1 MRSSARPSAPIRQE
15 PSTEALLPVEP
26 PRIEPRE
33 AEQADPGQP
42 SPALLL
48 RLRLEQELSTPPEQ
62 KWSVRRT
69 VGFLVIVNGAF
80 WIAALWL
87 ATRLF

>member
-1 MRSSARPSAPIRQE
+1 
-15 PSTEALLPVEP
+15 
-26 PRIEPRE
+26 
-33 AEQADPGQP
+33 
-42 SPALLL
+42 LLL

-69 VGFLVIVNGAF
+69 VGFLVLVNGAF